1 MLGAIMMLVRAKKIL
16 KLLTS
21 SLPTS
26 EADILR
32 SGGMF
37 LVAGATKGALVEV
50 ICDFFDFE
58 VEHMLTQ
65 LSHQQL
71 LYHFNILLVSDKS
84 SPI

>member
-1 MLGAIMMLVRAKKIL
+1 MMLVRTWKIL
-16 KLLTS
+16 KLLATG
-21 SLPTS
+21 LPAG

-32 SGGMF
+32 SCGMF
-37 LVAGATKGALVEV
+37 LVAGAAQGTLAEV

-71 LYHFNILLVSDKS
+71 LYHFNILLLSGKS